1 MAKKVYAYTD
11 TVPASTPYLTAGK
24 RYEVDSRDWGTLM
37 FKAIANDGGEIFCL
51 WESCAH
57 LEGGNWTREEVDET
71 P

>member
-24 RYEVDSRDWGTLM
+24 RYKVVRE
-37 FKAIANDGGEIFCL
+37 DGGLFRAYSDTGNLNAFL
-51 WESCAH
+51 WGGCAH